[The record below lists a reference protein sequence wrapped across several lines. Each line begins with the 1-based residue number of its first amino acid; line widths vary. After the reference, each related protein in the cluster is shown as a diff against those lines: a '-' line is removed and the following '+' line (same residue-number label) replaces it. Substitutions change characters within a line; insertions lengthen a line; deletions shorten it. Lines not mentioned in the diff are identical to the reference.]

1 MTRQRLEAV
10 LSSLPPVAVAVS
22 GGVDSMTLAVLAHR
36 FLGPAAVEIFHAV
49 SPAVPVDGT
58 RRVQLWAEREGWNL
72 VALDAGEFADGR
84 YRDNPVNRCFFCK
97 GHLYGAIAAVSRRQI
112 VSGTNIDDLGD
123 YRPGLDAARSAGV
136 RHPYVEAGIDKAGL
150 RDLARQL
157 GLGAVAE
164 LPASPCLASRV
175 ETAIPIDPEA
185 LLAVD
190 AVEKLVIERLGVQTV
205 RCRIRRAGVVVE
217 LDAPELAALHG
228 DGELVAAITALLP
241 SDLAGRSIAFE
252 PYRRGSAFLGAGA

>member
-1 MTRQRLEAV
+1 
-10 LSSLPPVAVAVS
+10 
-22 GGVDSMTLAVLAHR
+22 
-36 FLGPAAVEIFHAV
+36 
-49 SPAVPVDGT
+49 
-58 RRVQLWAEREGWNL
+58 
-72 VALDAGEFADGR
+72 
-84 YRDNPVNRCFFCK
+84 
-97 GHLYGAIAAVSRRQI
+97 
-112 VSGTNIDDLGD
+112 
-123 YRPGLDAARSAGV
+123 V

-150 RDLARQL
+150 RNLARQL

-190 AVEKLVIERLGVQTV
+190 AVERLVIESLGVQTV
-205 RCRIRRAGVVVE
+205 RCRIRRAGVVIE

-228 DGELVAAITALLP
+228 DGELIAAITALLP
-241 SDLAGRSIAFE
+241 SDLARRPIAFE